1 MTSVD
6 GLITGL
12 DTTGIIEQL
21 LAAERIPQN
30 QLLVQQATAEARANA
45 FADLRGRY
53 DAVRTAAQKLDFS
66 DDWASLKATS
76 SDDLVQVEAG
86 NGTITG
92 ALSFTVVQR
101 ASAHAVYSTDTL
113 TSLDDVIAAG
123 GSIFSARDLAP
134 LGFSD
139 LDATGLAVGAQTLEV
154 TQASAAAVKTG
165 DTALGENVLIDASNN
180 TLDITVNGVAHS
192 LTLEHGTYET
202 RADLVAAVKTS
213 FDAIV
218 GLDDDLTVKI
228 NPADQ
233 LEFATKRE
241 GSAATLQVTGG
252 TALSV
257 LGLTTDAVAAT
268 GTDGIVSVNG
278 VDTTITNTDAGTVVT
293 LGAATGSID
302 ATLTGGVR
310 AGTADVEQISF
321 GNGTLAEVV
330 TAINS
335 AGNRDVSAAI
345 VQVAE
350 GQYRLQLQAT
360 ETGAASSIG
369 LDLAQFTGL
378 ASGFTTL
385 SNGQDAEIQIEGV
398 TPYTVSSATDT
409 FDDLLPGVDV
419 TLTGVPTETVTIDVT
434 RNSSGLADR
443 VESLVDA
450 LNNVVDGLKQSAVYD
465 SENNQAA
472 LLTGNSTVRRA
483 LDELTSSVINPVAGS
498 TLGAVS
504 LTGLTIT
511 NDGTFEFD
519 KSVFT
524 AAYEAD
530 PEAVERVFASP
541 LDSSDDGI
549 ATRILDEIKDAT
561 AFGTG
566 YLRSAEDA
574 ENARVDDLADS
585 IASWDRRIEVR
596 EVTLRRMYANLE
608 TNLAQLQA
616 QSTWLAGQ
624 IASLAP
630 PAAAG

>member
-1 MTSVD
+1 M
-6 GLITGL
+6 
-12 DTTGIIEQL
+12 
-21 LAAERIPQN
+21 
-30 QLLVQQATAEARANA
+30 
-45 FADLRGRY
+45 
-53 DAVRTAAQKLDFS
+53 
-66 DDWASLKATS
+66 
-76 SDDLVQVEAG
+76 
-86 NGTITG
+86 
-92 ALSFTVVQR
+92 
-101 ASAHAVYSTDTL
+101 
-113 TSLDDVIAAG
+113 
-123 GSIFSARDLAP
+123 
-134 LGFSD
+134 
-139 LDATGLAVGAQTLEV
+139 
-154 TQASAAAVKTG
+154 
-165 DTALGENVLIDASNN
+165 
-180 TLDITVNGVAHS
+180 VAHS

-218 GLDDDLTVKI
+218 GLDDDLTVKV

-233 LEFATKRE
+233 LEFTTKRE

-257 LGLTTDAVAAT
+257 LGLSTAAVAAT

-293 LGAATGSID
+293 LGAGTGSID

-335 AGNRDVSAAI
+335 AGDRDVSAAI

-419 TLTGVPTETVTIDVT
+419 TLTGVPTDTVTIDVT
-434 RNSSGLADR
+434 RNSATSPT
-443 VESLVDA
+443 ESPVDA
-450 LNNVVDGLKQSAVYD
+450 LNNVVDGLKQSTVYD

-519 KSVFT
+519 KSIFT

-530 PEAVERVFASP
+530 PEAVERVFATP
-541 LDSSDDGI
+541 LDGSDDGI
-549 ATRILDEIKDAT
+549 ATPTSSTKSRT
-561 AFGTG
+561 QQPSRTG
-566 YLRSAEDA
+566 YLHNAEDA
-574 ENARVDDLADS
+574 ENATAASTISPTRSPPGTDASKCSNPSPHVRQSRNQPCPTPSPEHLARRPDRQPRP
-585 IASWDRRIEVR
+585 ASCSRLNLNSRTHAPRPTDPEVPHRRQDCVAR
-596 EVTLRRMYANLE
+596 TTHRAPLRTPRPRPRRSPRCGRGGKQN
-608 TNLAQLQA
+608 
-616 QSTWLAGQ
+616 
-624 IASLAP
+624 
-630 PAAAG
+630 AATQRCCTPKRSSKNSPTP

>member
-1 MTSVD
+1 M
-6 GLITGL
+6 
-12 DTTGIIEQL
+12 
-21 LAAERIPQN
+21 
-30 QLLVQQATAEARANA
+30 
-45 FADLRGRY
+45 
-53 DAVRTAAQKLDFS
+53 
-66 DDWASLKATS
+66 
-76 SDDLVQVEAG
+76 
-86 NGTITG
+86 
-92 ALSFTVVQR
+92 
-101 ASAHAVYSTDTL
+101 
-113 TSLDDVIAAG
+113 
-123 GSIFSARDLAP
+123 
-134 LGFSD
+134 
-139 LDATGLAVGAQTLEV
+139 
-154 TQASAAAVKTG
+154 
-165 DTALGENVLIDASNN
+165 
-180 TLDITVNGVAHS
+180 
-192 LTLEHGTYET
+192 
-202 RADLVAAVKTS
+202 
-213 FDAIV
+213 
-218 GLDDDLTVKI
+218 
-228 NPADQ
+228 
-233 LEFATKRE
+233 
-241 GSAATLQVTGG
+241 
-252 TALSV
+252 
-257 LGLTTDAVAAT
+257 
-268 GTDGIVSVNG
+268 
-278 VDTTITNTDAGTVVT
+278 
-293 LGAATGSID
+293 
-302 ATLTGGVR
+302 
-310 AGTADVEQISF
+310 
-321 GNGTLAEVV
+321 
-330 TAINS
+330 
-335 AGNRDVSAAI
+335 
-345 VQVAE
+345 AE

-419 TLTGVPTETVTIDVT
+419 TLTGVPTDTVTIDVT
-434 RNSSGLADR
+434 RNSAGLADR

-519 KSVFT
+519 KSIFT

-530 PEAVERVFASP
+530 PEAVERVFATP